1 MVRER
6 FRRIGG
12 RGFGTLEMVVVVAVL
27 GVVAATAAPSLLAAW
42 RASAFAAGVGEL
54 SAALSRARHL
64 AIAENT
70 SVCVQPA
77 GVGVRL
83 RTRGCAGA
91 VWTGPGTDP
100 SGLIRLSGDLDVA
113 GEGAIVFTHLGG
125 AVPAGTFTLSDRVTG
140 RARRVVVASTGQVSA
155 P

>member
-6 FRRIGG
+6 FRQIG
-12 RGFGTLEMVVVVAVL
+12 RDGFGTLEMVVVVTVL
-27 GVVAATAAPSLLAAW
+27 GVVAATAAPGLVAAW

-54 SAALSRARHL
+54 SAALTRARHI
-64 AIAENT
+64 AVAENM

-77 GVGVRL
+77 GAGLRL
-83 RTRGCAGA
+83 RAHGCAGA

-100 SGLIRLSGDLDVA
+100 SGLIRLPGDLEVA
-113 GEGAIVFTHLGG
+113 GPGAIVFTHLGG
-125 AVPAGTFTLSDRVTG
+125 AVPAGTLTLRDRITG
-140 RARRVVVASTGQVSA
+140 RVRRVVVAATGQVSA